1 MAYNGIPGMSEDLHQ
16 DINNLDFGA
25 LFSGPLLA
33 TVNAQAD
40 AARTTLSFL
49 QHTCLDDNSDAPTWS
64 QLGPS
69 EFQVFETIPRD
80 VLLSSGQWPTEF
92 NALIGHQGGGGLDHL
107 KQVFSERI
115 GLAGHYIEG
124 SVVKIAGA
132 NGPRYFRA
140 TAVVPGTIPPP
151 NNAYWIEV
159 AEHNVRSMQFSYDQ
173 SVATASGNQSFNHHS
188 VTIPLMTM
196 VPIPYIRIESLDVDF
211 NVKLTGVEEASRT
224 TSNEIK
230 VKAPKWSPKIKLGP
244 VGHIRFKGSFSRKA
258 TRGESMKV
266 SRSYD
271 MTVKIHGSQAEMPA
285 GIERMINLLED
296 LIVEDIKST
305 GN

>member
-1 MAYNGIPGMSEDLHQ
+1 MAYNGIPGMSEDLYQ

-64 QLGPS
+64 SLSPS

-80 VLLSSGQWPTEF
+80 VLLSSGLWNTEW
-92 NALIGHQGGGGLDHL
+92 NALIGHPNPALDLL

-115 GLAGHYIEG
+115 GHAGHYIEG
-124 SVVKIAGA
+124 SVVKVSGT

-140 TAVVPGTIPPP
+140 TAVVPGTIAPP

-173 SVATASGNQSFNHHS
+173 SVTTGSGNQSFNHHS

-211 NVKLTGVEEASRT
+211 NVKLTGVEETSRT
-224 TSNEIK
+224 TTNETK
-230 VKAPKWSPKIKLGP
+230 VKFPKWSPKIPLGP
-244 VGHIRFKGSFSRKA
+244 VSHVRFKGSFSRKA

-296 LIVEDIKST
+296 LIVEDINST